1 MSNDIKI
8 GIIGGSG
15 IYDLDNIKIIEE
27 KQIDTPFG
35 SPSGKY
41 VIGSLND
48 IKIAF
53 LPRHGKGHKILPS
66 ELNNRANIYGF
77 KILGVDTLIGVSA
90 VGSLREE
97 IKPRDLVFPNQLID
111 RTKGRASTFF
121 GEGIVAHVGFAEPFC
136 SNLIKIFEKEAKAL
150 NIDYHSNKTYI
161 CMEGPAFST
170 KAESNFHR
178 MIGGDIIG
186 MTASP
191 EAKLARE
198 AEMCY
203 ATIALSTDYDCWR
216 ENEEVV
222 TVEMVI
228 ENMNKNIISAKKLLS
243 NVIPKIKNDN
253 CPCRSSLSVSII
265 TQKDLWPQNT
275 KTKLEAI
282 LKKYF

>member
-1 MSNDIKI
+1 
-8 GIIGGSG
+8 
-15 IYDLDNIKIIEE
+15 
-27 KQIDTPFG
+27 
-35 SPSGKY
+35 
-41 VIGSLND
+41 
-48 IKIAF
+48 
-53 LPRHGKGHKILPS
+53 
-66 ELNNRANIYGF
+66 
-77 KILGVDTLIGVSA
+77 LGVDTLIGVSA

-265 TQKDLWPQNT
+265 TKKDLWPQNT